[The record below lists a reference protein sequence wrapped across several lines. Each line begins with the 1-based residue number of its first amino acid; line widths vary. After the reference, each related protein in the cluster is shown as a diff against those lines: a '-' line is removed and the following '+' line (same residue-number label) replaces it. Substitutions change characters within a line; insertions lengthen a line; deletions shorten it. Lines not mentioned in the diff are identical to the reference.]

1 LSIFFSHQLA
11 ALGWDSYFDEKF
23 KQFASEGGVPAR
35 VIADYGTECL
45 VHDGVDSSRA
55 TVGRHLRNDGATM
68 PAVGDWVSLLK
79 REPVGA
85 ILGVVERRT
94 VFARKAPGTETRE
107 QVLAANVDV
116 AFVVAAATDVNVR
129 RIERYLTVAWQSGA
143 VPVVLL
149 TKADIAES
157 LEELRSELEAV
168 ALGTPVIVTSAV
180 TGDGIDEILR
190 ELQPARTGVLLGPS
204 GAGKSTL
211 INRIVGSELMRT
223 RLIHRSGEGRHMTS
237 HRQLVQLPQGGM
249 IIDTPGLREAQLW
262 EGEEALVHRLRAC
275 HRAGMRDQ
283 SGARGGNARRRTVQE
298 LPQASA
304 RAACGGG
311 EDRRAHQAGGAQ
323 EVEADLGREQD
334 PRQVLSMERAWL
346 SRQALLRGGGVTWW
360 RSRSPRPAR
369 RGGGRPKTGC
379 SPWRSGRSPCRPAPG

>member
-1 LSIFFSHQLA
+1 MSIYFNHQLA
-11 ALGWDSYFDEKF
+11 ALGWDSYFGEKF
-23 KQFASEGGVPAR
+23 KHLASLAGGPAR
-35 VIADYGTECL
+35 VVADYGVECL

-55 TVGRHLRNDGATM
+55 AVGRHLRHDGATM
-68 PAVGDWVSLLK
+68 PAVGDWVSVLK

-94 VFARKAPGTETRE
+94 VFARKAPGTETRV

-143 VPVVLL
+143 VPIVLL

-157 LEELRSELEAV
+157 LEELRAELEAV
-168 ALGTPVIVTSAV
+168 AMGTPVVVTSAV

-211 INRIVGSELMRT
+211 INRIVGSDLMRT

-262 EGEEALVHRLRAC
+262 EGEEALVNVFEDIEELALTCRFTDCAHATEPGCAIKAALEAGTLDAERFRSYRKLQRELRAV
-275 HRAGMRDQ
+275 AAKTD
-283 SGARGGNARRRTVQE
+283 ARIRLE
-298 LPQASA
+298 
-304 RAACGGG
+304 
-311 EDRRAHQAGGAQ
+311 
-323 EVEADLGREQD
+323 
-334 PRQVLSMERAWL
+334 ERKKWKQISVANKV
-346 SRQALLRGGGVTWW
+346 RVRF
-360 RSRSPRPAR
+360 
-369 RGGGRPKTGC
+369 
-379 SPWRSGRSPCRPAPG
+379 